1 MNKWIEEEAGKY
13 YAIVKDDGNTYE
25 SFIAGAHAALTKGIN
40 EDDDV

>member
-25 SFIAGAHAALTKGIN
+25 SFIAGASGNTGNGTQRGKW
-40 EDDDV
+40 E